1 MLLRNIGILYQKSIK
16 TPHINRLFY
25 PFSALNFE
33 TIAKAML
40 EKFAL
45 IKKKIIQFIYTT
57 FQNLFGIKS
66 FATTLVLVSDEK
78 YISKEIEKSQKLIDS
93 ISLKIKKELKIKNK
107 KPSQNN

>member
-1 MLLRNIGILYQKSIK
+1 MHVSLRG
-16 TPHINRLFY
+16 
-25 PFSALNFE
+25 LNWQRRFMKLKRE
-33 TIAKAML
+33 KQCIIAAWKDWYL
-40 EKFAL
+40 
-45 IKKKIIQFIYTT
+45 
-57 FQNLFGIKS
+57 KS